1 MLNLGVQKTDIK
13 TRAKNDSSTAL
24 GRVYDVILDENHPLY
39 DQVNCVGAIKFNVF
53 NQDSFNEEPEN
64 LFTAFPLDS
73 TTRTYPLKNE
83 VVVIINGPRDSAD
96 RKDKERKLYYSTVIS
111 VWNAANHNAA
121 PPDDA
126 KYTDIGKNIE
136 ELDNINPLYPNSG
149 DFISDGRFGNSIR
162 LGGYKG
168 TYNILSDDSND
179 GLPYTVIS
187 NGRKLKGSV
196 VNYTV
201 EDINK
206 DDASIYLTSDHI
218 APLKQARVKFDSSIE
233 KPIQADRYKGSQV
246 LVNAG
251 RLVFNA
257 KDEDIVVTS
266 KESLSISS
274 RDVDI
279 DGVDYIS
286 LEAKKVYLGQGA
298 KNKDSKLGS
307 AEPVVLG
314 HRLEDFLQILVDE
327 LKTLSRKLRA
337 AKTQDFKAIPLLNGY
352 GVSLKFTADILQ
364 GYINPNG
371 RSKLKSN
378 KTFTE

>member
-1 MLNLGVQKTDIK
+1 MLNLGVQTTDIK
-13 TRAKNDSSTAL
+13 TRSKNGSDTTL
-24 GRVYDVILDENHPLY
+24 GRVYDIILDKQHPLY
-39 DQVNCVGAIKFNVF
+39 EQVNCLGAIKFNVF
-53 NQDSFNEEPEN
+53 NQDNFKEESEN
-64 LFTAFPLDS
+64 LFTAYPLDS

-83 VVVIINGPRDSAD
+83 IVLIVNGPRESAN
-96 RKDKERKLYYSTVIS
+96 RKDKERKLYYSTVVS

-126 KYTDIGKNIE
+126 KYTDIGKGID

-149 DFISDGRFGNSIR
+149 DFINDGRFGNSIR

-168 TYNILSDDSND
+168 SYNILTDNTND
-179 GLPYTVIS
+179 GLPYTIIS
-187 NGRKLKGSV
+187 NGRKLNGSV
-196 VNYTV
+196 VDYTV

-206 DDASIYLTSDHI
+206 DDSSIYLTSNHI
-218 APLKQARVKFDSSIE
+218 VPLKQARLKFDSSIE
-233 KPIQADRYKGSQV
+233 NPILTNRYKGSQV
-246 LVNAG
+246 LINSG

-257 KDEDIVVTS
+257 RDEDILLSS
-266 KESLSISS
+266 KESLSVSS

-279 DGVDYIS
+279 DGVDYVS
-286 LEAKKVYLGQGA
+286 LEAKKIFLGQGA
-298 KNKDSKLGS
+298 KNKDSQVGS

-352 GVSLKFTADILQ
+352 GVSLKFTTDILQ

-371 RSKLKSN
+371 KSKIKSN